1 MDASEDKNPGNSDGV
16 TPLHTAA
23 ANAQIEVMK
32 CIMDTQEDKN
42 PADSLGYTPLH
53 NVTENMKNPED
64 CEERKRRLQAVK
76 LIFDNVD
83 DRNPADEEGK
93 TPLHFAA
100 YCFFGEH
107 TEIVELILNNVT
119 SKNPGLG
126 TKTHLFFFYLFW
138 GENIDLPGG
147 QLNDS

>member
-53 NVTENMKNPED
+53 NVTEKMKNPED
-64 CEERKRRLQAVK
+64 REERKRRLQAVK

-83 DRNPADEEGK
+83 DRNPAAKNGL

-100 YCFFGEH
+100 WVKGEQ

-138 GENIDLPGG
+138 GGKY
-147 QLNDS
+147 

>member
-23 ANAQIEVMK
+23 ENAQIEVMK

-53 NVTENMKNPED
+53 YVTEYMKNPED
-64 CEERKRRLQAVK
+64 REERKRRLQAVK

-83 DRNPADEEGK
+83 DRNPAAKNGL

-100 YCFFGEH
+100 WVKGEQ

-119 SKNPGLG
+119 NKNPGLG
-126 TKTHLFFFYLFW
+126 TKTHFFFDLFL
-138 GENIDLPGG
+138 GKN
-147 QLNDS
+147 

>member
-1 MDASEDKNPGNSDGV
+1 MDASEDKNPGDDIGV
-16 TPLHTAA
+16 TPLHMAA
-23 ANAQIEVMK
+23 ANAHIEIMK

-42 PADSLGYTPLH
+42 PANKYSGYTPLH
-53 NVTENMKNPED
+53 YCVTDVRLKNPED
-64 CEERKRRLQAVK
+64 HEKRKRRLQAVK

-83 DRNPADEEGK
+83 DRNPADKEGV

-100 YCFFGEH
+100 LAEGEQ

-126 TKTHLFFFYLFW
+126 TKTHLFFFYLF
-138 GENIDLPGG
+138 LGG
-147 QLNDS
+147 KY